1 MFNEHVQ
8 KPPERLL
15 ALIGEINVGNLQR
28 LGHEPH
34 QSVAAGTS
42 RGSGPAVLRRDP
54 ADRAGEPVVY
64 GISVKEEYLPHE
76 IIL

>member
-28 LGHEPH
+28 LGYEPH

-42 RGSGPAVLRRDP
+42 SGKWSGCPTSRSGRSC
-54 ADRAGEPVVY
+54 RA
-64 GISVKEEYLPHE
+64 SRSSMEYLPHE

>member
-54 ADRAGEPVVY
+54 ADRAGRAGRLWNICEG
-64 GISVKEEYLPHE
+64 GISAS
-76 IIL
+76 